1 MQLLGSDIEDIVD
14 KTAGR
19 RLSLKSALMVSWQMI
34 ERLATLL
41 GYVHRDIKPDN
52 MAVGVKEKANV
63 VYLIDFGL
71 AKPVDRDNNEA
82 KYTGATVG
90 TFRYM
95 SVNSH
100 RGLDLAKRDDIETLC
115 YVLMFLIEGK
125 LPWQG
130 LPINTKQGVDQI
142 RSLKESVS
150 RKSFARHIPEEIFEM
165 LRHAR
170 QLKYSETPD
179 YRYLQD
185 LLERAIKGMKHT
197 LCSSSLI
204 TINWI
209 IFMGRNWVSLFQTD

>member
-19 RLSLKSALMVSWQMI
+19 RLSLKSALMVGWQMI
-34 ERLATLL
+34 ERLATLHAL

-82 KYTGATVG
+82 KHTGATVG

-100 RGLDLAKRDDIETLC
+100 RGLDLAKRDDIETLRADVPHRGQAALAGTPHQHQAGRRPDSKPQGIGVKE
-115 YVLMFLIEGK
+115 VL
-125 LPWQG
+125 
-130 LPINTKQGVDQI
+130 
-142 RSLKESVS
+142 R
-150 RKSFARHIPEEIFEM
+150 
-165 LRHAR
+165 
-170 QLKYSETPD
+170 
-179 YRYLQD
+179 
-185 LLERAIKGMKHT
+185 
-197 LCSSSLI
+197 
-204 TINWI
+204 
-209 IFMGRNWVSLFQTD
+209 